1 MLCGGGG
8 TGADALTALKAARAA
23 AGRGGDTAQI
33 ASSLDGALATTS
45 GGGSGGDD
53 GGARAEEMVALQ
65 GMLEDTGSR
74 GVQLGSGLVEGV
86 TLAKKMALTNSKLRE
101 ARYSYRRLVRTRAC
115 AHAPVHA
122 LTRARTHSSPVH
134 ACACDSRLQV
144 REMHRRPAWYTRP
157 CPGLGRTHG
166 HRMQAPRGSPA
177 SQYTCMRAQAFD
189 ALSTQHEEA
198 LRTHAA
204 LMHEN
209 GGLREKMTL
218 LELAL
223 ASRLF
228 KRARWCTACHQGR
241 MGREASGLGCST
253 HSGRAP
259 QPLRQAVA
267 ARVQPS
273 ACAMPRIS
281 LIPRLLPPQA
291 VKRVR
296 YFTSRTSLAHRPW
309 SRTPARHPRRS
320 PCSARTPSVRH
331 AGLEPRTSR
340 P

>member
-1 MLCGGGG
+1 MLQAEIRNLKEELQRLSAVIRLDGGGGGGGAACMLCGGGG

-223 ASRLF
+223 ASHLL
-228 KRARWCTACHQGR
+228 KRARCGGVRLVTK
-241 MGREASGLGCST
+241 
-253 HSGRAP
+253 
-259 QPLRQAVA
+259 A
-267 ARVQPS
+267 A
-273 ACAMPRIS
+273 
-281 LIPRLLPPQA
+281 
-291 VKRVR
+291 
-296 YFTSRTSLAHRPW
+296 
-309 SRTPARHPRRS
+309 
-320 PCSARTPSVRH
+320 
-331 AGLEPRTSR
+331 
-340 P
+340 

>member
-1 MLCGGGG
+1 MHACNSRLHVRR
-8 TGADALTALKAARAA
+8 TDAEP
-23 AGRGGDTAQI
+23 
-33 ASSLDGALATTS
+33 SP
-45 GGGSGGDD
+45 
-53 GGARAEEMVALQ
+53 
-65 GMLEDTGSR
+65 
-74 GVQLGSGLVEGV
+74 
-86 TLAKKMALTNSKLRE
+86 
-101 ARYSYRRLVRTRAC
+101 
-115 AHAPVHA
+115 AHAPRPIPWPWYLAWPLHA
-122 LTRARTHSSPVH
+122 RSTRTRKSSQPV
-134 ACACDSRLQV
+134 Q
-144 REMHRRPAWYTRP
+144 
-157 CPGLGRTHG
+157 
-166 HRMQAPRGSPA
+166 
-177 SQYTCMRAQAFD
+177 CMRAQAFD

-281 LIPRLLPPQA
+281 LTPRLLPPQA
-291 VKRVR
+291 VKRVVR
-296 YFTSRTSLAHRPW
+296 YFTFALCLLTGHGVVPQRATLVGRRAVRERPPYATQGSNPGLAD
-309 SRTPARHPRRS
+309 PRQVCY
-320 PCSARTPSVRH
+320 PH
-331 AGLEPRTSR
+331 A
-340 P
+340 